1 MNNVW
6 ITSIVWKWIFLSFQ
20 KALKRHHTIFC
31 NIAPNGK
38 TTCGL
43 SKCAQLDF
51 SWYFSYDTSGKSSG
65 KNGEKE
71 NRHRHPNGN
80 KHRHQ
85 AAQYL
90 QPKQWKSK
98 NPPVQSI
105 FFRAAPH
112 FLKIFNQKKYYM
124 STSMVK
130 IMTHQFSNQWLQDPK
145 IRIIVSNFFFQDE
158 IKWFSSL

>member
-1 MNNVW
+1 MHKDSIWIMNNVW

-20 KALKRHHTIFC
+20 KALKRHHTIFY

-43 SKCAQLDF
+43 NKCAQLDF

-98 NPPVQSI
+98 NLPVQSI
-105 FFRAAPH
+105 FFGEAPH
-112 FLKIFNQKKYYM
+112 FLKIFNQKNTTCLQAWLKSWHINLAISDY
-124 STSMVK
+124 K
-130 IMTHQFSNQWLQDPK
+130 ILKS
-145 IRIIVSNFFFQDE
+145 E
-158 IKWFSSL
+158 